1 MDSQELIEYTEQFGL
16 GDASGIEIDEV
27 VQGVPD
33 PERKKR
39 LIKYYLQ
46 VRLEEII
53 EDYFL
58 PEVIANNQRREEI
71 INTIVSWA
79 DYNPSRGSIINN
91 LLAMETVD
99 DYNKV
104 SALADIIKYDYFN
117 LMEWYEGDTLNFAIG
132 QGDHQYT
139 PVQMARYIAAIA
151 NGGKVLDL
159 DVVKDN
165 TVEVVNELNPQYI
178 DDLRQGMLRVTTG
191 DRGSARAVFRDF
203 PIKVAGKTGTAEK
216 EGRVPPLDEVAYLS
230 EHLNQIDPALTIE
243 SVEEKTLA
251 LLIKRNNEIAAL
263 EDEKSNLQADGEENQ
278 EEIQR
283 LDNEIQRLIQNG
295 YINKGYVMR
304 QAIKD
309 LSEQRITDADIN
321 EYRSTYDNYSWF
333 VSFAPYESP
342 EIAVVILI
350 PQGGSGGYS
359 APVAREIIGDYFGL
373 EPEVQEDEVNESN

>member
-1 MDSQELIEYTEQFGL
+1 
-16 GDASGIEIDEV
+16 
-27 VQGVPD
+27 
-33 PERKKR
+33 
-39 LIKYYLQ
+39 
-46 VRLEEII
+46 
-53 EDYFL
+53 
-58 PEVIANNQRREEI
+58 
-71 INTIVSWA
+71 
-79 DYNPSRGSIINN
+79 
-91 LLAMETVD
+91 METVD
-99 DYNKV
+99 NYNKV
-104 SALADIIKYDYFN
+104 SELADIIKYDYFN

-165 TVEVVNELNPQYI
+165 KVEVVNELNPKYI
-178 DDLRQGMLRVTTG
+178 NDLKQGMLRVTTG
-191 DRGSARAVFRDF
+191 NRGSARAVFRDF

-216 EGRVPPLDEVAYLS
+216 EGRVPPLDEVAYLT
-230 EHLNQIDPALTIE
+230 EHLNQIDPALSIE
-243 SVEEKTLA
+243 AVEEKTLE

-263 EDEKSNLQADGEENQ
+263 EDKKSTLEEDPEATEEAIQAIDQ
-278 EEIQR
+278 
-283 LDNEIQRLIQNG
+283 EIQRLIQNG
-295 YINKGYVMR
+295 YVNKGYVMR

-309 LSEQRITDADIN
+309 LSEKRITDADIN